1 MLHPPLCKTIQ
12 MLRELSLTPIFLG
25 RSVVTLAG
33 DPCPRLKPLLATA
46 GEGGALLMR
55 GCSSW
60 SSSRGR
66 RQQVEADESGESLQR
81 ARTLFRRDGNHLE
94 RALQTCV
101 LRKSEGLATLGGQAR
116 DPILDAHTR
125 HLSGGVP
132 TQRTRGTQGTRE
144 VSRARS
150 TLGTARVFQ
159 SATRRQTHGAGC
171 VQGSLRG

>member
-60 SSSRGR
+60 SSSRWR

-81 ARTLFRRDGNHLE
+81 ARTLFRRDAIMSTS
-94 RALQTCV
+94 RASSKLV
-101 LRKSEGLATLGGQAR
+101 FLRKSEGLATLGGQAR

-132 TQRTRGTQGTRE
+132 
-144 VSRARS
+144 S
-150 TLGTARVFQ
+150 Q
-159 SATRRQTHGAGC
+159 SDNTDPPYNRPGH
-171 VQGSLRG
+171 